1 MVPRNFFLTRGTGV
15 DKDPLISFGIALQD
29 AGIGPFNLVKV
40 SSIIPPGC
48 NLIDREQGI
57 QLLSPGQILYCV
69 LAKKCTSTD
78 ELITAAVGAAIA
90 ANQTDVGCLYELTE
104 TGKSEAQMADN
115 VEKLTSELLQRSL
128 GLHESRTLSI
138 VSEAKGKDS
147 MFTTVVAAAVFA

>member
-1 MVPRNFFLTRGTGV
+1 VGV

-40 SSIIPPGC
+40 SSIIPPRC
-48 NLIDREQGI
+48 SLIDKEQGL

-69 LAKKCTSTD
+69 LARKCTSTN

-104 TGKSEAQMADN
+104 TGKSEAQTAKKA
-115 VEKLTSELLQRSL
+115 EKLTRELLHRSL
-128 GLHESRTLSI
+128 GLQESRTLSI
-138 VSEAKGKDS
+138 ASEAMGKDS
-147 MFTTVVAAAVFA
+147 IFTTVVATAVFV